1 MRERSK
7 RMGKAVADP
16 GNEQPASPLRWE
28 TALKDQVERV
38 PTWRRAWP
46 TPWHAGPALPL
57 PRRPPRRP
65 LSARAHHAPRR
76 SPDVWG
82 PGREAVRDLSH
93 VADGSKAIAPQ
104 IMQPVSLV
112 LVAKAEIDNL
122 RGFALLRGWDRRR
135 LLSSSVPTFN
145 RDVGMVGE
153 HGSEKPD
160 RSVFARIEHVVV
172 SHRSTIGAK
181 FDEHTTS
188 GIDPCTGYVS
198 RVTHDEIAD
207 AVG

>member
-76 SPDVWG
+76 SLDVWG
-82 PGREAVRDLSH
+82 RGREAVRDLSH

-112 LVAKAEIDNL
+112 LVAKAEIGNL
-122 RGFALLRGWDRRR
+122 RGFVVGTACACSPATLPPSIVMLGWWVSTALRSLIGV
-135 LLSSSVPTFN
+135 SSL
-145 RDVGMVGE
+145 
-153 HGSEKPD
+153 
-160 RSVFARIEHVVV
+160 A
-172 SHRSTIGAK
+172 RSTQWSLIAPPSAPSL
-181 FDEHTTS
+181 TS
-188 GIDPCTGYVS
+188 TPPAALTPVLA
-198 RVTHDEIAD
+198 T
-207 AVG
+207 

>member
-1 MRERSK
+1 MLCSLDETAHSLLAAGTTCRCEQKQVPAQSGSLDEFTTIGNAHARAVQAH
-7 RMGKAVADP
+7 GKAVADP
-16 GNEQPASPLRWE
+16 GNEEPASPLRWE

-38 PTWRRAWP
+38 PAWRRAWP

-112 LVAKAEIDNL
+112 LVAKAEIGNL
-122 RGFALLRGWDRRR
+122 RGFAGGTAGACSPAPFPPSIVTLGWWVSTALRSLIGV
-135 LLSSSVPTFN
+135 SSPAWS
-145 RDVGMVGE
+145 M
-153 HGSEKPD
+153 
-160 RSVFARIEHVVV
+160 
-172 SHRSTIGAK
+172 
-181 FDEHTTS
+181 
-188 GIDPCTGYVS
+188 
-198 RVTHDEIAD
+198 
-207 AVG
+207 

>member
-16 GNEQPASPLRWE
+16 GNEEPASPLRWE

-38 PTWRRAWP
+38 PAWRRAWP

-76 SPDVWG
+76 SLDVWG
-82 PGREAVRDLSH
+82 RGREAVRDLSH
-93 VADGSKAIAPQ
+93 VADGSNAIAPQ

-112 LVAKAEIDNL
+112 LVAKAEIGNL
-122 RGFALLRGWDRRR
+122 RGWGRMR
-135 LLSSSVPTFN
+135 LLSSYVPTFN
-145 RDVGMVGE
+145 RNMRIEGE
-153 HGSEKPD
+153 DGSENPD
-160 RSVFARIEHVVV
+160 LSVFTRTEHAVV

-198 RVTHDEIAD
+198 RVTHDERAS